1 MRSAAVVCL
10 LCVLHTAQAFTAR
23 PLQATMVSR
32 RRQHHCAGPPVPVM
46 SMLNQPGSSA
56 DAHDDAHGE
65 DADVAGADA
74 DAELSPAIA
83 PRGASDAG
91 EGADGG
97 DAEPQARHWRLE
109 RARLDRQHSLEVLR
123 RKPRHLPYTGAC
135 RRCEES
141 RSSRCGV

>member
-10 LCVLHTAQAFTAR
+10 LCALHTAQAFTAR

-65 DADVAGADA
+65 DGDVGGADA
-74 DAELSPAIA
+74 DAELSPAMA
-83 PRGASDAG
+83 PRAASDAG

-97 DAEPQARHWRLE
+97 DAEPQARHCLRGPLDTVYVVHWQSLLYKSYTTDTHRL
-109 RARLDRQHSLEVLR
+109 AA
-123 RKPRHLPYTGAC
+123 PA
-135 RRCEES
+135 
-141 RSSRCGV
+141 